1 MSPAAS
7 PTERLGSVAR
17 AATGRATRFGYATA
31 LRARAAAARGGL
43 VPGLLS
49 VVVPCYKVEDYLDE
63 CLVSLRFQ
71 DYRKIEIVVVD
82 DGSPDRC
89 AEIARAHARRDPRVR
104 LVQRENGGLS
114 AARNTGVE
122 HARGEYLTFIDSDD
136 VVQPEVFM
144 APMRALFE
152 SGSDFAVTCYDRL
165 DRGRRQ
171 PAGKWIRD
179 AHRTRRLRATIDDYP
194 AVMVNAVA
202 WTKVYRRS
210 FWDEAGLEFPVGK
223 LYEDQPVSMAAYAR
237 ARAFDVVPEIGVSWR
252 IRHERDSISQAAA
265 TSDNLAGHTGAV
277 RTSLQALRDAGKEAA
292 VEERALQ
299 LLANNMP
306 FFMRHLAV
314 ADDEFWGLLR
324 EAIDELVDSISDDL
338 YAHRVAA
345 HNKLLYQLIIEERRD
360 DVLAVQAGYWHD
372 PRRFHTEVR
381 EDGVHIDLP
390 LSEGT
395 PPRTTLLSDV
405 QTELV
410 TRVLRTG
417 FADGR
422 LHLDGWAFI
431 RNVDLAAHP
440 PSLTLEL
447 RHRDGTRIPVEVEL
461 RPENRA
467 DHLGEHRYCDYRPGG
482 FTASVPLDR
491 VPAGSGEWTVHATME
506 AGGIVRSDVLDH
518 VAPAGTAQVPHTWVR
533 AAGDAVTAARVGR
546 AYVVSAG
553 PWRVWATSAEVRG
566 GTLAVAL
573 ETRED
578 DVQGVDLVASSPRA
592 QRVVGSLSTQR
603 TVDGW
608 SARGPVNAALRQLAP
623 DETLLVQARL
633 TVGPRPVLA
642 PPGVDSS
649 NAVLDA
655 VSVVRAPRGTLQVLA
670 PRPRV
675 LAAEVTETS
684 LELTVSAPPP
694 AGRTPVLTL
703 VNATGTAIPATVSQR
718 DGRIRWS
725 FPLVAPRWGREGLA
739 VRSGKYAVGLADAHG
754 GIMPIGPTSDLL
766 HSLPLANLREL
777 FGADLELTGIHVP
790 SLALFVRPPLAED
803 ERGRRNQQ
811 RLRDASRVEVADRDS
826 VFFRALYGEVA
837 NCNMLGVHDE
847 LRRRGSTLELIW
859 SIADRHVPV
868 PEGGIGLVEGT
879 RAWHDA
885 IARSRYHMV
894 NVHQLD
900 WFEKPAGQVM
910 IETMHG
916 YPYKVMG
923 HEWWSK
929 RAFPLPQVANFD
941 RRARE
946 WDYFVSPATYATPL
960 LREAF
965 LTPAGSGAEV
975 LEIGY
980 PRNDVLQS
988 PEGEEVRARTRRLL
1002 GVRDDQVVVM
1012 YAPTFRDYL
1021 SANDM
1026 TAPPVDFLDADRA
1039 AQQLGDDYVILVRGH
1054 AFNARA
1060 NQLGERRG
1068 RVIDVT
1074 DHPDVNDLIL
1084 ASDVA
1089 VLDYSSLRFDYA
1101 LTGKPMIFLVPDL
1114 ERYDKGRGG
1123 VIDYVP
1129 TAPGPQV
1136 ESTREVIRLLRDL
1149 PGLRRTC
1156 QPLIETFRKEYADL
1170 DDGHAS
1176 ARLVDAVFVPRGD
1189 APPAG

>member
-1 MSPAAS
+1 MSSTGPGKG
-7 PTERLGSVAR
+7 RLGAL
-17 AATGRATRFGYATA
+17 AAPASGRASRFAYATA
-31 LRARAAAARGGL
+31 LRARTIATRGSL

-49 VVVPCYKVEDYLDE
+49 VVVPAYKVEDYLDE

-71 DYRKIEIVVVD
+71 DYRKVEIIVVD

-89 AEIARAHARRDPRVR
+89 ADIARAHARRDPRVR
-104 LVQRENGGLS
+104 LVRRENGGLS

-136 VVQPEVFM
+136 VVQREVFM

-165 DRGRRQ
+165 DRGRRL
-171 PAGKWIRD
+171 PAGRWIRD
-179 AHRTRRLRATIDDYP
+179 AHRTRRLRTTLDAYP
-194 AVMVNAVA
+194 AAMVNAVA
-202 WTKVYRRS
+202 WTKVYRRA
-210 FWDEAGLEFPVGK
+210 FWDQAGLEFPVGK
-223 LYEDQPVSMAAYAR
+223 LYEDQPVSMAAYAK
-237 ARAFDVVPEIGVSWR
+237 ARSFDLVPDIGVSWR
-252 IRHERDSISQAAA
+252 IRHERDSISQDAAA
-265 TSDNLAGHTGAV
+265 SSNLAGHTDAV
-277 RTSLQALRDAGKEAA
+277 RTSLQALRDAGKESA
-292 VEERALQ
+292 VEQRALQ

-314 ADDEFWGLLR
+314 ADEEFWSLLR
-324 EAIDELVDSISDDL
+324 EAVGELVDSISDDL
-338 YAHRVAA
+338 YAHQVAA
-345 HNKLLYQLIIEERRD
+345 HNKLLYELIIEGRRD
-360 DVLAVQAGYWHD
+360 DVLAVQAGYWQD
-372 PRRFHTEVR
+372 PWRFPTEVR
-381 EDGVHIDLP
+381 DDGVHIDLP

-410 TRVLRTG
+410 TRVLRAG
-417 FADGR
+417 FVDDH
-422 LHLDGWAFI
+422 LVLDGWAFI
-431 RNVDLAAHP
+431 RNLDLAAHP

-447 RHRDGTRIPVEVEL
+447 QHPDGARVPIETRL
-461 RPENRA
+461 RSEERA

-482 FTASVPLDR
+482 FTASIPLDQ
-491 VPAGSGEWTVHATME
+491 VPSGSGAWTIHARLE
-506 AGGIVRSDVLDH
+506 AGGVVRSDVLDH
-518 VAPAGTAQVPHTWVR
+518 VAPAGTARVPHTLVR
-533 AAGDAVTAARVGR
+533 APGEAVTATRVGR
-546 AYVVSAG
+546 AYTVSAHA
-553 PWRVWATSAEVRG
+553 WRVWATSAEIEGTSLAV
-566 GTLAVAL
+566 TLASDGT
-573 ETRED
+573 EI
-578 DVQGVDLVASSPRA
+578 QGVDLVASSSRGT
-592 QRVVGSLSTQR
+592 RVVGSLTATR

-608 SARGPVNAALRQLAP
+608 SARGSVSAALGQLGGG
-623 DETLLVQARL
+623 EKLLVHVRTAGGTQ
-633 TVGPRPVLA
+633 PVLA
-642 PPGVDSS
+642 PPDAPSS
-649 NAVLDA
+649 NAALDSL
-655 VSVVRAPRGTLQVLA
+655 SVARAPRGTLQVMA
-670 PRPRV
+670 PRSLV
-675 LAAEVTETS
+675 LAAEVTESS
-684 LELTVSAPPP
+684 LELIVSAAAP
-694 AGRTPVLTL
+694 AGRRPVLTL
-703 VNATGTAIPATVSQR
+703 VNASGTAITGTESRR
-718 DGRIRWS
+718 DGEVRWS
-725 FPLVAPRWGREGLA
+725 FPLVAPRWGHDDLA
-739 VRSGKYAVGLADAHG
+739 VRSGRYAVGLADAAG
-754 GIMPIGPTSDLL
+754 KVMPVGPSSDLL
-766 HSLPLANLREL
+766 QALPEGNLREK
-777 FGADLELTGIHVP
+777 FGVDLELTGTHVP
-790 SLALFVRPPLAED
+790 GLAVFIRPPLAEE

-811 RLRDASRVEVADRDS
+811 RLRDEARVDTADRDS

-837 NCNMLGVHDE
+837 NCNMLGVHEE
-847 LRRRGSTLELIW
+847 LRRRGSDLELVW

-868 PEGGIGLVEGT
+868 PEGGVGLVEGT

-900 WFEKPAGQVM
+900 WFEKPASQVM

-929 RAFPLPQVANFD
+929 RAFPVPQVASFD

-946 WDYFVSPATYATPL
+946 WDYFVSPASYATPL

-965 LTPAGSGAEV
+965 LAPAGSEAEV

-1002 GVRDDQVVVM
+1002 GIEDGQVVVM

-1026 TAPPVDFLDADRA
+1026 TAPPVDFLDAERA
-1039 AQQLGDDYVILVRGH
+1039 AQQLGDGFVILVRGH

-1068 RVIDVT
+1068 QVIDVT
-1074 DHPDVNDLIL
+1074 DYPDINDLIL

-1123 VIDYVP
+1123 VIDYAP
-1129 TAPGPQV
+1129 TAPGPLV
-1136 ESTREVIRLLRDL
+1136 DSTREVIRLLRDL

-1156 QPLIETFRKEYADL
+1156 EPLIETFRKEYADL

-1189 APPAG
+1189 APPA